1 MLIDSLWILVG
12 FALLIVGADFM
23 VRGSVTIARRF
34 GISPLVIGVTVV
46 ALGTSL
52 PELMVCLRAAF
63 EGAPGITVGN
73 LVGSNIANILLILGV
88 AAVILPVRCGPQAL
102 KRDGVAMLAGTAV
115 FMAFGLIVGFTWVYG
130 LVGIGLLAA
139 YLYHS
144 YRSDAAA
151 GEDVH
156 THEAEEIDTL
166 KGSMPVLVLIT
177 LGGLAGVIAGAECL
191 VHGSVNLARDLGVSE
206 EVIGLTLVAF
216 GTSVPELAT
225 TIVAAIRRHSD
236 VALGNVLGS
245 NLFNLLGIMG
255 ATALVIEVPMPPK
268 IAGFDIWAMAFVS
281 VLLLVF
287 MRTGWRIGRREGAV
301 FLALYLAF
309 LAAQTTDISVA
320 RAVAWMG

>member
-1 MLIDSLWILVG
+1 MLLDSLWVLIG
-12 FALLIVGADFM
+12 FALLILGADFM
-23 VRGSVTIARRF
+23 VRGSVTVARRF

-73 LVGSNIANILLILGV
+73 LVGSNIANTLLILGV

-102 KRDGVAMLAGTAV
+102 NRDGMAMLAGTAV
-115 FMAFGLIVGFTWVYG
+115 FMAFGLMFGFTRLYG
-130 LVGIGLLAA
+130 LIGISLLVG
-139 YLYHS
+139 YLYYS
-144 YRSDAAA
+144 YRSDLAS
-151 GEDVH
+151 GEDAH
-156 THEAEEIDTL
+156 TQEADEIGAV
-166 KGSMPVLVLIT
+166 K
-177 LGGLAGVIAGAECL
+177 GGLPVVLLVTAGGLVGVIIGAEFL
-191 VHGSVNLARDLGVSE
+191 VHGSVSLARDLGVSE

-225 TIVAAIRRHSD
+225 TIVAAVRKQSD

-268 IAGFDIWAMAFVS
+268 IAGFDIWVMGFVT

-287 MRTGWRIGRREGAV
+287 MRTSGRIGRREGAA
-301 FLALYLAF
+301 FLILYVAF
-309 LAAQTTDISVA
+309 LAAQTTDISMVSA
-320 RAVAWMG
+320 AAG